1 MAKDKKDDTP
11 NQQAEDQQPQ
21 GEPPQDSKPR
31 VLAAGDPV
39 ELHCA
44 DGIWRRATVT
54 RAHGVDLIDL
64 RIDLRGEAL
73 VITSVPRD
81 PTGKSGDC
89 YREIKGD

>member
-1 MAKDKKDDTP
+1 MAKSKDEQTNEP
-11 NQQAEDQQPQ
+11 AKSKQPAATQ
-21 GEPPQDSKPR
+21 KDAGK
-31 VLAAGDPV
+31 VAAGDPV

-73 VITSVPRD
+73 VITRVPRD

-89 YREIKGD
+89 YREIKDVSA